1 MSETFTCPK
10 CGKDRKFVSLGYV
23 NIAFCCDTIYSD
35 IDINPAKEQLTNRE
49 VKDVAPFTKKTV
61 SQGNDQENQ
70 RKSQF

>member
-10 CGKDRKFVSLGYV
+10 CGKDKKFASLGYG

-35 IDINPAKEQLTNRE
+35 EDMNRAKEQLTSRE
-49 VKDVAPFTKKTV
+49 AKDVAPFTKKTV

-70 RKSQF
+70 HKSQF